1 MPKKKTDTSGMKDMF
16 AVAKFDS
23 LEERRKYIDAET
35 AKLRKE
41 LASLRT
47 DVEENPND
55 IEARNDYNSVR
66 NEIEKNEE
74 ISKNLCKQIQE
85 LKNTYNL

>member
-16 AVAKFDS
+16 AVAEFDS
-23 LEERRKYIDAET
+23 LEERRKCIDAET

-41 LASLRT
+41 LASLCT

-66 NEIEKNEE
+66 NEIGKNEE
-74 ISKNLCKQIQE
+74 ISKNLCKRIQE